1 MKKILSFLGSLF
13 GFILGYLLG
22 LFLGNKEKNELQ
34 TYIEQKNSCETKF
47 NQEKK
52 DLEEEK
58 KKLNN
63 LSLALDNKNKDL
75 EEKQKDIVNKEK
87 DLKQREE
94 NIQTEEQ
101 DLTTRRS
108 YITSQ
113 EQSLM
118 QRENEITQKEGEL
131 NQRETD
137 LNNNSS
143 SNVPSAFFLMDR
155 DLDSLPFE
163 LPMGWYPSSHKWG
176 AYLTANGDKSSLF
189 SFLKCALPKGEFESD
204 TDSIIKEEYMRKI
217 YEIFSDCL
225 YFFRSNVYSSE
236 FEYKK
241 NKYTSSFN
249 DDAVIFEFPILF
261 MFSPAVRYRIEF
273 LDNAKTVK
281 CYLKYCLDLPAGQ
294 QETAPKFGFCIS
306 QIIFNEL
313 DKYNDFKNLLKNETY
328 KDEYINDFLIN

>member
-1 MKKILSFLGSLF
+1 
-13 GFILGYLLG
+13 
-22 LFLGNKEKNELQ
+22 
-34 TYIEQKNSCETKF
+34 
-47 NQEKK
+47 
-52 DLEEEK
+52 
-58 KKLNN
+58 
-63 LSLALDNKNKDL
+63 
-75 EEKQKDIVNKEK
+75 
-87 DLKQREE
+87 
-94 NIQTEEQ
+94 
-101 DLTTRRS
+101 
-108 YITSQ
+108 
-113 EQSLM
+113 
-118 QRENEITQKEGEL
+118 
-131 NQRETD
+131 
-137 LNNNSS
+137 
-143 SNVPSAFFLMDR
+143 MDR

-176 AYLTANGDKSSLF
+176 AYLTANGDKPSLF
-189 SFLKCALPKGEFESD
+189 SFLKCALPKGEFDSD
-204 TDSIIKEEYMRKI
+204 NDSIIKYEYMQKI

-225 YFFRSNVYSSE
+225 YFFRSNVYSSG

-281 CYLKYCLDLPAGQ
+281 CYLKYCLDLPSGQ
-294 QETAPKFGFCIS
+294 EETAPKFGFCIS

>member
-1 MKKILSFLGSLF
+1 MIGIIPQKQQTSFGDKS
-13 GFILGYLLG
+13 
-22 LFLGNKEKNELQ
+22 
-34 TYIEQKNSCETKF
+34 S
-47 NQEKK
+47 QEKK
-52 DLEEEK
+52 DLEEQK
-58 KKLNN
+58 KRLNN
-63 LSLALDNKNKDL
+63 LSLMLDSKNKGL

-94 NIQTEEQ
+94 NLQSEEQ

-108 YITSQ
+108 YIASQ

-118 QRENEITQKEGEL
+118 LRENEITQREGEL

-143 SNVPSAFFLMDR
+143 SNIPDVFFLMDR
-155 DLDSLPFE
+155 DLDNLPFE
-163 LPMGWYPSSHKWG
+163 LPMRWVHRENMWVS
-176 AYLTANGDKSSLF
+176 YLIGNETKPNLH
-189 SFLKCALPKGEFESD
+189 SFLKCALPKSEEND
-204 TDSIIKEEYMRKI
+204 YESIIKEEYMQKI
-217 YEIFSDCL
+217 YEIFSNCL
-225 YFFRSNVYSSE
+225 YLFRSNVSSSG

-241 NKYTSSFN
+241 NKYSSSFY

-294 QETAPKFGFCIS
+294 EQTVPKFGFAIS
-306 QIIFNEL
+306 QIIFNKS
-313 DKYNDFKNLLKNETY
+313 DTYNDFKNLLKNETF
-328 KDEYINDFLIN
+328 KDEYKDIIFIN

>member
-1 MKKILSFLGSLF
+1 MIGIIPQKQQTSFGDKS
-13 GFILGYLLG
+13 
-22 LFLGNKEKNELQ
+22 
-34 TYIEQKNSCETKF
+34 S
-47 NQEKK
+47 QEKK

-94 NIQTEEQ
+94 NLQSEEQ

-118 QRENEITQKEGEL
+118 QRENEITQREGEL

-143 SNVPSAFFLMDR
+143 SNIPDVFFLMDR
-155 DLDSLPFE
+155 DLENLPFE
-163 LPMGWYPSSHKWG
+163 LPMDWVHRENMWVS
-176 AYLTANGDKSSLF
+176 YLIGNETKPNLH
-189 SFLKCALPKGEFESD
+189 SFLKCALPKSD
-204 TDSIIKEEYMRKI
+204 ENDYESIIKEEYMQKI
-217 YEIFSDCL
+217 YEIFSNCL
-225 YFFRSNVYSSE
+225 YFFRSNMYSSG

-241 NKYTSSFN
+241 NKYSSSFY

-261 MFSPAVRYRIEF
+261 MFSPAVLYRIEF

-294 QETAPKFGFCIS
+294 EQTAPKFGFAIS
-306 QIIFNEL
+306 QIIFNKS
-313 DKYNDFKNLLKNETY
+313 DTYNDFKNLLKNETF
-328 KDEYINDFLIN
+328 KDEYKDIIFIN

>member
-52 DLEEEK
+52 DLEDQK

-63 LSLALDNKNKDL
+63 LSLMLDSKNKGL

-118 QRENEITQKEGEL
+118 QRENEITQREGEL

-155 DLDSLPFE
+155 LDNLPFE
-163 LPMGWYPSSHKWG
+163 LPMDWVHRENMWVSFLIGNETKRNLH
-176 AYLTANGDKSSLF
+176 
-189 SFLKCALPKGEFESD
+189 SFLKCALPESEESD
-204 TDSIIKEEYMRKI
+204 IGSIIKEEYLQKI
-217 YEIFSDCL
+217 YKIFTKCL
-225 YFFRSNVYSSE
+225 YFFRPNLYSSE
-236 FEYKK
+236 FEYIK
-241 NKYTSSFN
+241 NEKMDSYFYYHN
-249 DDAVIFEFPILF
+249 DFLFQKPFLF

-281 CYLKYCLDLPAGQ
+281 CYLKSCLDLPDGK
-294 QETAPKFGFCIS
+294 EDTAPKFGFYIS
-306 QIIFNEL
+306 QIIFNKF
-313 DKYNDFKNLLKNETY
+313 DTYNDFKNLLKNETF
-328 KDEYINDFLIN
+328 KDEYKDIIFMN

>member
-1 MKKILSFLGSLF
+1 MIGIIPQKQQTSFGDKS
-13 GFILGYLLG
+13 
-22 LFLGNKEKNELQ
+22 
-34 TYIEQKNSCETKF
+34 S
-47 NQEKK
+47 QEKK

-58 KKLNN
+58 KRLNN

-94 NIQTEEQ
+94 NLQSEEQ

-108 YITSQ
+108 YIASQ

-118 QRENEITQKEGEL
+118 LRENEITQREGEL

-143 SNVPSAFFLMDR
+143 SNIPDVFFLMDR
-155 DLDSLPFE
+155 DLENLPFE
-163 LPMGWYPSSHKWG
+163 LPMGWYPRHHMWG
-176 AYLTANGDKSSLF
+176 AFLVGSQEMPNLF

-204 TDSIIKEEYMRKI
+204 NDSIIKEEYMQKI
-217 YEIFSDCL
+217 YEIFSNCL
-225 YFFRSNVYSSE
+225 YLFRSNVSSSG

-241 NKYTSSFN
+241 NKYSSSFY
-249 DDAVIFEFPILF
+249 DDAVIFEFPVLF

-294 QETAPKFGFCIS
+294 EQTAPKFGFAIS
-306 QIIFNEL
+306 QIIFNKS
-313 DKYNDFKNLLKNETY
+313 DTYNDFKNLLKNETF
-328 KDEYINDFLIN
+328 KDEYKDIIFIN